1 MEVLKM
7 LNTFY
12 YWAQE
17 AIPGLPAGVEAQLT
31 PGTVSGNTAARIDF
45 DTPVRMGRI
54 TCWDS
59 GNFYAEILDTRSG
72 QNLLDRHGTVYSA
85 AGLSSLLVTFLEMLK
100 PSRGQTAAM

>member
-1 MEVLKM
+1 M

-17 AIPGLPAGVEAQLT
+17 VIPGLPAGVEAHLT
-31 PGTVSGNTAARIDF
+31 PGTVSGNSAARIDF

-59 GNFYAEILDTRSG
+59 GNFYAEIVDTGSG
-72 QNLLDRHGTVYSA
+72 QNLLDRHGTVDSA
-85 AGLSSLLVTFLEMLK
+85 AGLNSLLVTFLEMLK
-100 PSRGQTAAM
+100 PSRCQTVAM

>member
-1 MEVLKM
+1 M

-17 AIPGLPAGVEAQLT
+17 AIPGLPAGVEAHLT
-31 PGTVSGNTAARIDF
+31 PGSVSGNTAARIDF

-59 GNFYAEILDTRSG
+59 GNFYAEILDAQSG
-72 QNLLDRHGTVYSA
+72 QNLLDHHGKIDSA
-85 AGLSSLLVTFLEMLK
+85 AGLSSLLVAFLEKLK
-100 PSRGQTAAM
+100 PSRSPAAT